1 MKVYIKKGE
10 SEQIVIH
17 YVMTLIILTIIV
29 LGAFLGIS
37 NSNFDLDFDY
47 IFSDIEIFIDFITRY
62 SMSFL
67 TALVFGSIPLFIYG
81 AIVFLFIKPPKDFK
95 AKLVSKKIETY
106 NGQEITY
113 MKFKIMN
120 KNNVSTATPL
130 QYRCYTYGKNDLIE
144 NNFYLIKVKEF
155 NWKIKSVYELEKD
168 FENRLTKVSL
178 FVPFLFIFI
187 YFGGGLLMASLRLH
201 YCIFKGLPWL
211 DNLPAIVIFSIFV
224 LTDIWVYRNSKESN
238 TK

>member
-62 SMSFL
+62 GMSFL

-81 AIVFLFIKPPKDFK
+81 A
-95 AKLVSKKIETY
+95 
-106 NGQEITY
+106 
-113 MKFKIMN
+113 
-120 KNNVSTATPL
+120 TATTTGSTMW
-130 QYRCYTYGKNDLIE
+130 RE
-144 NNFYLIKVKEF
+144 V
-155 NWKIKSVYELEKD
+155 SVARALPIQRRD
-168 FENRLTKVSL
+168 QLH
-178 FVPFLFIFI
+178 
-187 YFGGGLLMASLRLH
+187 LRLH
-201 YCIFKGLPWL
+201 SDAECW
-211 DNLPAIVIFSIFV
+211 
-224 LTDIWVYRNSKESN
+224 
-238 TK
+238 